1 MTRKPPR
8 GPDLDDED
16 RALWRAVTRDVTP
29 LQKQIEMQAAPPK
42 DAPSPKAVNTL
53 KTPVPQVDLMPEFA
67 LKPSAV
73 KSAPSVSKSSFQTD
87 KRTHEKFREG
97 RMELDGTIDLHGLT
111 LPDAH
116 NAFAKFIRSHIKQK
130 SRMLLVITGKGKGG
144 EGVIRAS
151 LPSWIDEV
159 DIHHDVLKF
168 APASAKH
175 GGGGAFYILLRRAR

>member
-8 GPDLDDED
+8 NPELDEDD

-29 LQKQIEMQAAPPK
+29 LIKPK
-42 DAPSPKAVNTL
+42 PIKATTDDAPQPTKPVPSKPQTVRTDITL
-53 KTPVPQVDLMPEFA
+53 KPTTI
-67 LKPSAV
+67 KPSTLAH
-73 KSAPSVSKSSFQTD
+73 KSSFQTD

-111 LPDAH
+111 LPEAH
-116 NAFAKFIRSHIKQK
+116 RAFSKFIRSHIKQK

-144 EGVIRAS
+144 EGIIKSS
-151 LPSWIDEV
+151 LPSWINEV
-159 DIHHDVLKF
+159 DIDHAVLKC

-175 GGGGAFYILLRRAR
+175 GGNGAFYILLRRAR